1 LIFIFLIR
9 VLQGDTSSP
18 DFFNQKR
25 AVSGALSG
33 WQACTL

>member
-1 LIFIFLIR
+1 MFSIR

-25 AVSGALSG
+25 AVSGALSRWAG
-33 WQACTL
+33 M